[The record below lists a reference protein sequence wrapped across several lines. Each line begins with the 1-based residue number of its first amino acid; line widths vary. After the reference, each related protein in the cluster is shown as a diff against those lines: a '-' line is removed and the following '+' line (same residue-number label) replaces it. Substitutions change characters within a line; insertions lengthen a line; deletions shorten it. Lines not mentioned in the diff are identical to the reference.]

1 MRVLNDEDLRKIR
14 ILKMKQA
21 LKGVIK
27 EKKDKEEEEEEK
39 GEDGSSS
46 DE

>member
-27 EKKDKEEEEEEK
+27 EKKDKEEEEEK